1 MPSKAT
7 AILLTAVFLLFTSAT
22 DTRAEDRTYAG
33 LRLGS
38 SPEEVK
44 DVFRRAGIRLQD
56 SKPGVLSFTRPP
68 VDIEGVK
75 SGELWFRNKKLY
87 LIALQ
92 FDHTFDWS
100 KIESSY
106 RQLKSRLAA
115 KYGSPLWSDDEFSW
129 LDSVRK
135 KGKRLTSRWQQEE
148 VTIGVFVSRA
158 DESSAWNLL
167 LLYINEKLRA
177 EKEEGL

>member
-1 MPSKAT
+1 
-7 AILLTAVFLLFTSAT
+7 
-22 DTRAEDRTYAG
+22 
-33 LRLGS
+33 LGS

-44 DVFRRAGIRLQD
+44 DVFRRVGMRLQD
-56 SKPGVLSFTRPP
+56 RRPGVLSFTRPP

-100 KIESSY
+100 KIEASY

-115 KYGSPLWSDDEFSW
+115 KYGSPPWSEDEVSW
-129 LDSVRK
+129 LDSVRN
-135 KGKRLTSRWQQEE
+135 KGRRLTSRWQQEE
-148 VTIGVFVSRA
+148 VTIGVFVTRG
-158 DESSAWNLL
+158 DESSAWNLFL
-167 LLYINEKLRA
+167 VYIDEKFRA
-177 EKEEGL
+177 AKEEGL